1 VKRKRETGG
10 AGSLGIAARHGGRD
24 QQGDVGGRRRGFG
37 GCAALRTGCRA
48 RHRVCAGVGWEG
60 KRGAGVYARTGCRA
74 RYRVCADTG
83 WGEMVLVLGR
93 GVGEQVSMRALVARL
108 GIACRGA
115 SVYALARG
123 IDYPG
128 QKRNAEMAICGDG
141 AEGAETDDADV
152 AG

>member
-1 VKRKRETGG
+1 MGGVCELPLARPRAGVKRKRETGG
-10 AGSLGIAARHGGRD
+10 ADSLGIAARHGGRD

-37 GCAALRTGCRA
+37 GCAALR
-48 RHRVCAGVGWEG
+48 CALV
-60 KRGAGVYARTGCRA
+60 AGLGIACVQALA
-74 RYRVCADTG
+74 
-83 WGEMVLVLGR
+83 GR
-93 GVGEQVSMRALVARL
+93 GGGEQVSMRALVARL

-141 AEGAETDDADV
+141 AEGAETGDADV